1 MLRSL
6 NTQRN
11 NLLRNGAK
19 KREVEKLYGLSNT
32 SKFSTL
38 SDRELS
44 QVYDEVKSYGK
55 LSVMHD
61 YPYYINS
68 RDGLISSSVYEQNVK
83 RYKRYKKKEYGINSQ
98 INQNV
103 SINKAKFYDAMNYTS
118 ISNIKAKEN
127 QSAKSLQGKIVENM
141 DYIVKNTR
149 FMNKTQKQQYSR
161 MVNRFRKLSPEQF
174 LKFYHKTKEYKVNFD
189 DLVKTSPKTLDFEM
203 SLTNDSDEP
212 LKVANNRLLDL
223 DKELAIFMDRKPLLK
238 GNRQ

>member
-1 MLRSL
+1 
-6 NTQRN
+6 
-11 NLLRNGAK
+11 
-19 KREVEKLYGLSNT
+19 
-32 SKFSTL
+32 
-38 SDRELS
+38 
-44 QVYDEVKSYGK
+44 
-55 LSVMHD
+55 
-61 YPYYINS
+61 
-68 RDGLISSSVYEQNVK
+68 
-83 RYKRYKKKEYGINSQ
+83 
-98 INQNV
+98 
-103 SINKAKFYDAMNYTS
+103 MNYTS

-127 QSAKSLQGKIVENM
+127 QSAKSLQNKIVENM

-189 DLVKTSPKTLDFEM
+189 DLVKTSPQTLDFEM
-203 SLTNDSDEP
+203 SLSNDRDEP